1 MFKFGPYIAKNII
14 SFLVYV
20 PPNLKQIHAARQKR
34 YDDNCLYFSN
44 RDQVLDDDFVIRL
57 IIDKHVIYNDLDLI
71 GFRREFNIINMYF
84 RMQSKYYLSLFL
96 MYVLRKNGI
105 SDDDYNGKSRK
116 QLYRMYLD
124 L

>member
-14 SFLVYV
+14 SYLVYV
-20 PPNLKQIHAARQKR
+20 PPNLKQIHASRQKR

-71 GFRREFNIINMYF
+71 GFRRELNIINMYF
-84 RMQSKYYLSLFL
+84 RIQSKYYLSLFL
-96 MYVLRKNGI
+96 MYLLRKNGI
-105 SDDDYNGKSRK
+105 SDDDCNGKSRK

>member
-14 SFLVYV
+14 SYLVYV
-20 PPNLKQIHAARQKR
+20 PPNLKQIHAERQKR

-44 RDQVLDDDFVIRL
+44 RDQVLDDDFVMRL
-57 IIDKHVIYNDLDLI
+57 VIDKHVIYNDLDLI

-96 MYVLRKNGI
+96 MYLLRKNGI

>member
-1 MFKFGPYIAKNII
+1 MR
-14 SFLVYV
+14 LV
-20 PPNLKQIHAARQKR
+20 
-34 YDDNCLYFSN
+34 
-44 RDQVLDDDFVIRL
+44 
-57 IIDKHVIYNDLDLI
+57 IDKHVIYNDLDLI
-71 GFRREFNIINMYF
+71 GFRRELNVINMYF

-96 MYVLRKNGI
+96 MYLLRKNGI

>member
-1 MFKFGPYIAKNII
+1 M
-14 SFLVYV
+14 VYV
-20 PPNLKQIHAARQKR
+20 PPNLKQIHALRQKR

-44 RDQVLDDDFVIRL
+44 RDQVLDDDFVMRL
-57 IIDKHVIYNDLDLI
+57 VIDKHVIYNDLDLI
-71 GFRREFNIINMYF
+71 GFRRELNVINMYF

-96 MYVLRKNGI
+96 MYLLRKNGI